1 MFTERRTAIQEQPGW
16 ILPHP
21 QPHSPFI
28 YGGATLLQHKPQPQ
42 QPAGTPPPSITG
54 SQLPSQTAAH
64 QSLLSQWQ
72 LRIPNEE
79 QLFSCQPSI
88 AQSFPSSL
96 HLNGTD
102 LRIPAD
108 IRGGGRQG
116 TRLPVLTTQA
126 FPVTAIRASSR
137 HLSQQLNEINKAVS
151 QLSEKQ
157 SCHCWRAA
165 LACWQ
170 PELAGDSVGGWRCPF
185 LGYPDPSSPSARGL
199 ASGHMACTPH

>member
-1 MFTERRTAIQEQPGW
+1 MQD
-16 ILPHP
+16 
-21 QPHSPFI
+21 SDS
-28 YGGATLLQHKPQPQ
+28 
-42 QPAGTPPPSITG
+42 GTTRLDPPPSPAP
-54 SQLPSQTAAH
+54 LPIHLRWCHFAPAQTTAPAASRH
-64 QSLLSQWQ
+64 S
-72 LRIPNEE
+72 
-79 QLFSCQPSI
+79 
-88 AQSFPSSL
+88 ASL
-96 HLNGTD
+96 HHRVTTPFPDSCTPITAISVAATD
-102 LRIPAD
+102 PKRRAAILLPALHSSVFPFLLAPKWH
-108 IRGGGRQG
+108 RSQNPRRYQGRRRQG